1 MGSHYRLNILDGAV
15 FCKSVPGGYRV
26 FCSESEGSL
35 TELSRDV
42 LPLDYA
48 LGVGEDYVRRRT
60 DAAMLSKDAGW
71 RKYPASGKQL
81 ALMKRL
87 GIPYAG
93 DVSRGEASE
102 LIERAFA
109 EPLTT
114 RQRFF
119 IQRRRLHPHP
129 ELLTKRE
136 ASRLISLAK
145 QA

>member
-1 MGSHYRLNILDGAV
+1 M
-15 FCKSVPGGYRV
+15 
-26 FCSESEGSL
+26 
-35 TELSRDV
+35 
-42 LPLDYA
+42 
-48 LGVGEDYVRRRT
+48 RRRT
-60 DAAMLSKDAGW
+60 DATMLSKDAGW